1 MIWQRRH
8 AEWKGPLTRE
18 RWCDDYADRQ
28 LSMRSIVQL
37 LQISETAQ
45 EESIHSRGS
54 ENKQPALAQ
63 PCRVCQT
70 SPCISCFCHNNL
82 SVRRRR
88 GAACSPGLKR
98 LQRPTSLER
107 LLRSPDPSHGVSG
120 AVPVATQKVPDANL
134 GGRTAA
140 GGFFTNWSMR
150 EAPNLSVNFNSEKQI

>member
-1 MIWQRRH
+1 
-8 AEWKGPLTRE
+8 
-18 RWCDDYADRQ
+18 
-28 LSMRSIVQL
+28 MRSIVQL

-82 SVRRRR
+82 SVRRHR
-88 GAACSPGLKR
+88 GAACGPGLKR

-134 GGRTAA
+134 GGRTGYQRPAA
-140 GGFFTNWSMR
+140 SLINSPDAASLHARPGRMR
-150 EAPNLSVNFNSEKQI
+150 AGLGACWEL